1 MRTQRYSRVKDE
13 RLSVTASLQGL
24 DPLLQYPEAQA
35 MMDRLNKLQ
44 KGVSNMTAMPGVG
57 KAALLKHLALCIA
70 FTATVLAQPTTSIRL
85 VGVRATLDKTLDA
98 RKVKEGDV
106 VTARPE
112 AKIHIADGIDIE
124 TSSRLVGH
132 VNTVQPSTDNGD
144 SAITVT
150 FDKAQLK
157 DGRQIPIKAII
168 LWIGQPPS
176 LLNPTEV
183 SAPADRTTPGV
194 GVGAGMSGT
203 PPTQGY
209 QGSEIAGLP
218 KHHHDA
224 PAAAPPPTGVFSQA
238 NAIPGV
244 SFASDIRKQESGS
257 FTAASHNV
265 HIPGGTVFA
274 FALAAIPTP

>member
-1 MRTQRYSRVKDE
+1 MPATP
-13 RLSVTASLQGL
+13 SL
-24 DPLLQYPEAQA
+24 
-35 MMDRLNKLQ
+35 
-44 KGVSNMTAMPGVG
+44 G
-57 KAALLKHLALCIA
+57 KAAVLKRLTICLAL
-70 FTATVLAQPTTSIRL
+70 TAMAGAQSRLPIRL

-98 RKVKEGDV
+98 RKVKEGDAV
-106 VTARPE
+106 IARPE
-112 AKIHIADGIDIE
+112 VKIQIAQGIDIE
-124 TSSRLVGH
+124 TSSRLLGH
-132 VNTVQPSTDNGD
+132 VDAVQPPIDKGD

-150 FDKAQLK
+150 FDRAQLK
-157 DGRQIPIKAII
+157 DGRQIPIKATI

-203 PPTQGY
+203 SPAQGY

-218 KHHHDA
+218 KRHHDA
-224 PAAAPPPTGVFSQA
+224 PSSVPPPTGVFSQP

-244 SFASDIRKQESGS
+244 SFASDIRKPESGS
-257 FTAASHNV
+257 FTAAGRNV

-274 FALAAIPTP
+274 FAIAVIPAP

>member
-1 MRTQRYSRVKDE
+1 
-13 RLSVTASLQGL
+13 
-24 DPLLQYPEAQA
+24 
-35 MMDRLNKLQ
+35 
-44 KGVSNMTAMPGVG
+44 MPTTPSPG
-57 KAALLKHLALCIA
+57 KAFILKHLAICLA
-70 FTATVLAQPTTSIRL
+70 FTAMAAAQKAPSTASPMRL
-85 VGVRATLDKTLDA
+85 VGIRATLNKTLDTQ
-98 RKVKEGDV
+98 KVKEGDPIS
-106 VTARPE
+106 ARPE
-112 AKIHIADGIDIE
+112 AKLHLADGIDLE
-124 TSSRLVGH
+124 TSSKLLGH
-132 VNTVQPSTDNGD
+132 VDMVQSSTNKGD

-150 FDKAQLK
+150 FDKVLFK
-157 DGRQIPIKAII
+157 DGRQIPIKATI

-218 KHHHDA
+218 KRHHDA
-224 PAAAPPPTGVFSQA
+224 PAAVPPATGVFSQS

-244 SFASDIRKQESGS
+244 NFASDIRKPESGS
-257 FTAASHNV
+257 FTAVGRNV

-274 FALAAIPTP
+274 FALAITQAP

>member
-1 MRTQRYSRVKDE
+1 MPATP
-13 RLSVTASLQGL
+13 SL
-24 DPLLQYPEAQA
+24 
-35 MMDRLNKLQ
+35 
-44 KGVSNMTAMPGVG
+44 G
-57 KAALLKHLALCIA
+57 KAAILKHLTICLAL
-70 FTATVLAQPTTSIRL
+70 TAMAGAQSALPIRL

-112 AKIHIADGIDIE
+112 AKVEIAKGIDIE
-124 TSSRLVGH
+124 TSSRLLGH
-132 VNTVQPSTDNGD
+132 VDAVQPRTDRGNST
-144 SAITVT
+144 ITVT
-150 FDKAQLK
+150 FDKARLK
-157 DGRQIPIKAII
+157 DGRQIPVKAII

-194 GVGAGMSGT
+194 GVGAGMTGT

-218 KHHHDA
+218 KRPHDA
-224 PAAAPPPTGVFSQA
+224 PAAPPPPTGVFSQP

-244 SFASDIRKQESGS
+244 SFASDIRKPESGS
-257 FTAASHNV
+257 FTAAGHDV

-274 FALAAIPTP
+274 FALAVTPAP

>member
-1 MRTQRYSRVKDE
+1 MSM
-13 RLSVTASLQGL
+13 SVAPST
-24 DPLLQYPEAQA
+24 P
-35 MMDRLNKLQ
+35 
-44 KGVSNMTAMPGVG
+44 
-57 KAALLKHLALCIA
+57 KAAMLKYLALCVA
-70 FTATVLAQPTTSIRL
+70 FTATVLAQPTTTIHL

-98 RKVKEGDV
+98 RNLKEGDV

-112 AKIHIADGIDIE
+112 AEVQLAGGIDVE
-124 TSSRLVGH
+124 TNSRLVGR
-132 VNTVQPSTDNGD
+132 VDAVQPSTDKGY

-157 DGRQIPIKAII
+157 DGRQIPIKAVI

-183 SAPADRTTPGV
+183 SAPADRTPPGV
-194 GVGAGMSGT
+194 GVMAGESGLG
-203 PPTQGY
+203 PTQGY

-224 PAAAPPPTGVFSQA
+224 PAAVTPPTGVFSQK

-244 SFASDIRKQESGS
+244 SFASNIRKPESGS
-257 FTAASHNV
+257 FTSADRNV
-265 HIPGGTVFA
+265 QIPRGTVFA

>member
-1 MRTQRYSRVKDE
+1 MSI
-13 RLSVTASLQGL
+13 LPS
-24 DPLLQYPEAQA
+24 P
-35 MMDRLNKLQ
+35 
-44 KGVSNMTAMPGVG
+44 G
-57 KAALLKHLALCIA
+57 KASSLKHLAIYLA
-70 FTATVLAQPTTSIRL
+70 FTAVAVGQSTTPIHL
-85 VGVRATLDKTLDA
+85 VGVRATLDKSLDA
-98 RKVKEGDV
+98 RKVRVGEAL
-106 VTARPE
+106 TARPE
-112 AKIHIADGIDIE
+112 AKVHIAKGIDIE
-124 TSSRLVGH
+124 TSSRLLGRVD
-132 VNTVQPSTDNGD
+132 TVQTSTGKSD

-150 FDKAQLK
+150 FDRALLK
-157 DGRQIPIKAII
+157 DGRQIPIKATI

-218 KHHHDA
+218 KGHHDA
-224 PAAAPPPTGVFSQA
+224 PASGPAPTGVFSQP

-244 SFASDIRKQESGS
+244 SFASDIRKPESGS
-257 FTAASHNV
+257 FTATGHNV

-274 FALAAIPTP
+274 FALAVIGE

>member
-1 MRTQRYSRVKDE
+1 MPATS
-13 RLSVTASLQGL
+13 SL
-24 DPLLQYPEAQA
+24 
-35 MMDRLNKLQ
+35 
-44 KGVSNMTAMPGVG
+44 G
-57 KAALLKHLALCIA
+57 KAAMLKHLTLTLCLAL
-70 FTATVLAQPTTSIRL
+70 TAMAGAQSTPPIRL

-106 VTARPE
+106 ITARPE
-112 AKIHIADGIDIE
+112 AKVEVAKGIDIE
-124 TSSRLVGH
+124 TSSRLLGH
-132 VNTVQPSTDNGD
+132 VDAVQPPTDRGNST
-144 SAITVT
+144 ITVT
-150 FDKAQLK
+150 FDKARLK
-157 DGRQIPIKAII
+157 DGRQIPVKAII

-194 GVGAGMSGT
+194 GVGAGMTGT

-218 KHHHDA
+218 KRHHDA
-224 PAAAPPPTGVFSQA
+224 PSSAPPPPTGVFSQP

-244 SFASDIRKQESGS
+244 SFASDIRKPESGS
-257 FTAASHNV
+257 FTAAGHDV

-274 FALAAIPTP
+274 FALAVTPAP

>member
-1 MRTQRYSRVKDE
+1 MSVMRSF
-13 RLSVTASLQGL
+13 
-24 DPLLQYPEAQA
+24 
-35 MMDRLNKLQ
+35 
-44 KGVSNMTAMPGVG
+44 G
-57 KAALLKHLALCIA
+57 KVAILKHLAVCIA
-70 FTATVLAQPTTSIRL
+70 FTAAVVAQPVTPIRL

-98 RKVKEGDV
+98 RKVKKGDV

-112 AKIHIADGIDIE
+112 AKVHIADGVDIE
-124 TSSRLVGH
+124 TSSRLIGH
-132 VNTVQPSTDNGD
+132 VDIVQPSTEKGN

-150 FDKAQLK
+150 FDRAQLK
-157 DGRQIPIKAII
+157 DGQQIPIKAII

-183 SAPADRTTPGV
+183 SAPVDRTTPGV

-209 QGSEIAGLP
+209 QGAEIAGLP
-218 KHHHDA
+218 KRHQDT
-224 PAAAPPPTGVFSQA
+224 PAAAPPTGVFSQP

-244 SFASDIRKQESGS
+244 SFASDIRKPESGS
-257 FTAASHNV
+257 FTAAGHNV

-274 FALAAIPTP
+274 FALAVTPAP